1 MSEHEQEHRSVDLT
15 SASAGDT
22 LLETSETLRRAD
34 LVAYADASGDQNPI
48 HQDEAFAKSVGLPD
62 IIAHG
67 MLTMGLVASRIEE
80 LAQGHPIVSFGTRF
94 AAPVVVPAGGDARVD
109 IVVSL
114 FSRDDDAGRVTLDAA
129 VSVAGT
135 KVLSRTRAVIQL

>member
-1 MSEHEQEHRSVDLT
+1 M
-15 SASAGDT
+15 
-22 LLETSETLRRAD
+22 LETSETLRRAD

-94 AAPVVVPAGGDARVD
+94 AAPVVVPADGDARVD

-114 FSRDDDAGRVTLDAA
+114 LSRDDDAGRVTLDAA

>member
-1 MSEHEQEHRSVDLT
+1 MPQSVRQFAEVTEGEALPT
-15 SASAGDT
+15 RTIPVTRATLVHYAG
-22 LLETSETLRRAD
+22 
-34 LVAYADASGDQNPI
+34 ASGDRNVI
-48 HQDEAFAKSVGLPD
+48 HWDERTAQAVGLPD
-62 IIAHG
+62 VIAHG

-80 LAQGHPIVSFGTRF
+80 LAQGHLIVSFGTRF

>member
-1 MSEHEQEHRSVDLT
+1 MSEHEHRSVDLT

-94 AAPVVVPAGGDARVD
+94 AAPVVVPADGDARVD

-114 FSRDDDAGRVTLDAA
+114 LSRDDDAGRVTLDAA

>member
-1 MSEHEQEHRSVDLT
+1 MSEHEHRSVGLT

-62 IIAHG
+62 VIAHG

-80 LAQGHPIVSFGTRF
+80 LAQGHPIISFGTRF
-94 AAPVVVPAGGDARVD
+94 AAPVVVPADGDARVD

>member
-1 MSEHEQEHRSVDLT
+1 MSEHEHRSVDLT

-62 IIAHG
+62 VIAHG

-80 LAQGHPIVSFGTRF
+80 LAQGHPIISFGTRF

>member
-1 MSEHEQEHRSVDLT
+1 MSEHEHRSVDLT

-62 IIAHG
+62 VIAHG

-94 AAPVVVPAGGDARVD
+94 AAPVVVPADGDARVD

-114 FSRDDDAGRVTLDAA
+114 LSRDDDAGRVTLDAA

>member
-15 SASAGDT
+15 SASTGDT

-94 AAPVVVPAGGDARVD
+94 AAPVVVPADGDARVD

-114 FSRDDDAGRVTLDAA
+114 LSRDDDAGRVTLDAA

>member
-1 MSEHEQEHRSVDLT
+1 MSEHGHRSVDLT

-94 AAPVVVPAGGDARVD
+94 AAPVVVPADGDARVD

-114 FSRDDDAGRVTLDAA
+114 LSRDDDAGRVTLDAA

>member
-94 AAPVVVPAGGDARVD
+94 AAPVVVPADGDARVD

>member
-15 SASAGDT
+15 SASTGDT
-22 LLETSETLRRAD
+22 LLATSETLRRAD

-62 IIAHG
+62 VIAHG

>member
-1 MSEHEQEHRSVDLT
+1 MSEHEHRSVDLT

-62 IIAHG
+62 VIAHG

-80 LAQGHPIVSFGTRF
+80 LAQGHLIVSFGTRF

-114 FSRDDDAGRVTLDAA
+114 FSRDDDGGRVTLDAA